1 VHTVLR
7 SATREVVIGPDQPFC
22 IIGERINP
30 SGRGRFQEQLAR
42 GDLSGLDVDVAEQ
55 VAGGAMVLDVNMG
68 TARPDEAALLA
79 RAVTRIETLCDL
91 PLCIDSSVVA
101 ALEAG
106 LAAYR
111 GRALV
116 NSVSAEDE
124 RLSAI
129 LPLVRRHGAA
139 LVALP
144 IDAAGVPGDPRR
156 RLELA
161 RRIVDVATGRF
172 GLSPEDIVIDALAL
186 PIGAD
191 ETSAEVTLET
201 VALIGS
207 ELGLNTILGA
217 SNVSF
222 GQSGRDEITRAFLP
236 RAMAAGL
243 TSALLDAR
251 SEGLVGA
258 VRAADRRIGH
268 APPATGEGAAGVM
281 DSPRTHE

>member
-1 VHTVLR
+1 MHTVLR
-7 SATREVVIGPDQPFC
+7 SATRAVVIGHDQPFC

-30 SGRGRFQEQLAR
+30 SGRRRFQEQLAR
-42 GDLSGLDVDVAEQ
+42 GDVSGIDVDVAEQ

-68 TARPDEAALLA
+68 TGRPDEPALLA
-79 RAVTRIETLCDL
+79 RAVARAQDLADL
-91 PLCIDSSVVA
+91 PICIDSSVVE

-116 NSVSAEDE
+116 NSVSAEEE

-139 LVALP
+139 VVALP

-161 RRIVDVATGRF
+161 GRIVDAATGRF
-172 GLSPEDIVIDALAL
+172 GLSPDDILIDALAL
-186 PIGAD
+186 PIGAA
-191 ETSAEVTLET
+191 ERSVEVTLET
-201 VALIGS
+201 IALVGS
-207 ELGLNTILGA
+207 ELGLNTVLGA

-222 GQSGRDEITRAFLP
+222 GSPGRERIGRAFLP
-236 RAMAAGL
+236 RAMEAGL
-243 TSALLDAR
+243 TSALMDAR
-251 SEGLVGA
+251 SEGLVRA
-258 VRAADRRIGH
+258 VRAADQRLGR
-268 APPATGEGAAGVM
+268 APGRPERAQPE
-281 DSPRTHE
+281 